1 MNYQYIW
8 FYKPYNVLCQ
18 FTDDNTSPR
27 PTLKEYINIPDVYP
41 VGRLDHDSEG
51 LLFLTNHG
59 WLQHRL
65 TDPGFAHPRSYWV
78 QVENIPTELALEQL
92 RQGVKIQNYLTRPA
106 QVKLLTSEP
115 NLPTR
120 QPPIRERKNIPT
132 AWLEITLTEGKNRQI
147 RRMTAAVGYPTLRLV
162 RVAIAQLSIIDPT
175 SQTTVLNP
183 GEWQHL
189 NDVQKHLLY
198 DKWPNSVQHHH
209 KYKSGFSPQT

>member
-8 FYKPYNVLCQ
+8 FYKPYDVLCQ
-18 FTDDNTSPR
+18 FTDDNSSPR

-92 RQGVKIQNYLTRPA
+92 RHGVKIQNYITRPA

-115 NLPTR
+115 NLPAR

-162 RVAIAQLSIIDPT
+162 RVAIAQLNIIDPT

-198 DKWPNSVQHHH
+198 DKWPNSERHHH
-209 KYKSGFSPQT
+209 KYKS

>member
-1 MNYQYIW
+1 MTYQYIW

-18 FTDDNTSPR
+18 FTDDNSSPR

-65 TDPGFAHPRSYWV
+65 TDPGFAHPRTYWV
-78 QVENIPTELALEQL
+78 QVENIPTELALDKL
-92 RQGVKIQNYLTRPA
+92 RHGVKIQNYVTRPA

-115 NLPTR
+115 NLPPR

>member
-1 MNYQYIW
+1 MTYQYIW

-18 FTDDNTSPR
+18 FTDDNSSPR

-78 QVENIPTELALEQL
+78 QVENIPTELALDKL
-92 RQGVKIQNYLTRPA
+92 RQGVKIQNYVTRPA

-115 NLPTR
+115 NLPAR
-120 QPPIRERKNIPT
+120 QPPIRERKHIPT